1 MIDLLEQEALLSRKQ
16 TAKYL
21 GISEITLAMWSHS
34 KSQDLPFIKIG
45 RLCKYRKGDIDD
57 FITRNTVRN
66 EVLQ

>member
-1 MIDLLEQEALLSRKQ
+1 MMDLSEQEHLLSRQQ

-21 GISEITLAMWSHS
+21 GISGITLAIWAHT

-66 EVLQ
+66 EVF